1 MAKVLTTEK
10 FIQKAKKIHGD
21 KYDYSR
27 SSYQGG
33 KLKIEIICKIHG
45 SFSQIASNHLMGAV
59 CKKCSYNLRSKIKLL
74 NTDQFIKRVEKIH
87 NYKYDYS
94 LVNYENT
101 YGNINIICKEH
112 GVFNQRANDHINGCG
127 CPICKKEL
135 VSNKLRAD
143 TSIILEKCNKI
154 HNNKYIYNFD
164 KYKNNKCKISITCNK
179 HGVFL
184 QSINSHLKGRGCPK
198 CKNIVSNP
206 EIEVQDFV
214 KSLGL
219 KIKTNDR
226 KFLENG
232 QELDIIIHSKK
243 LAIEFNGIYWHYD
256 TKNSK
261 GKVRGYHSNKS
272 KICKSKNYVLLHLRE
287 DLWNYKKEHM
297 KNVIKKLLN
306 I

>member
-1 MAKVLTTEK
+1 MGKPLTTEE

-45 SFSQIASNHLMGAV
+45 SFSQIASNHL
-59 CKKCSYNLRSKIKLL
+59 
-74 NTDQFIKRVEKIH
+74 
-87 NYKYDYS
+87 
-94 LVNYENT
+94 
-101 YGNINIICKEH
+101 
-112 GVFNQRANDHINGCG
+112 NGCG
-127 CPICKKEL
+127 CPI
-135 VSNKLRAD
+135 
-143 TSIILEKCNKI
+143 
-154 HNNKYIYNFD
+154 
-164 KYKNNKCKISITCNK
+164 
-179 HGVFL
+179 
-184 QSINSHLKGRGCPK
+184 

-272 KICKSKNYVLLHLRE
+272 KICKSKNYVLYGRA
-287 DLWNYKKEHM
+287 
-297 KNVIKKLLN
+297 
-306 I
+306 

>member
-1 MAKVLTTEK
+1 MGKALTTEE

-21 KYDYSR
+21 KYDYSEVDYIKSMIKVKIKCNTCNTKFFQQPTNHLTGYGCKKCANIKIGNILKNNIENFINKANKIHNNYYDYTKSIYNR
-27 SSYQGG
+27 NNE
-33 KLKIEIICKIHG
+33 KIEIICPIHG
-45 SFSQIASNHLMGAV
+45 SFWQKSTHHINRKQGCA
-59 CKKCSYNLRSKIKLL
+59 KCSKNVSK
-74 NTDQFIKRVEKIH
+74 
-87 NYKYDYS
+87 
-94 LVNYENT
+94 
-101 YGNINIICKEH
+101 
-112 GVFNQRANDHINGCG
+112 
-127 CPICKKEL
+127 
-135 VSNKLRAD
+135 
-143 TSIILEKCNKI
+143 
-154 HNNKYIYNFD
+154 
-164 KYKNNKCKISITCNK
+164 
-179 HGVFL
+179 
-184 QSINSHLKGRGCPK
+184 
-198 CKNIVSNP
+198 P

-243 LAIEFNGIYWHYD
+243 LAIEFNGTYWHYD
-256 TKNSK
+256 NKNSK
-261 GKVRGYHSNKS
+261 GKVKGYHSNKS

>member
-74 NTDQFIKRVEKIH
+74 NNDQFIKRVEKIH

-112 GVFNQRANDHINGCG
+112 GVFNQRANDHINGC
-127 CPICKKEL
+127 
-135 VSNKLRAD
+135 D
-143 TSIILEKCNKI
+143 
-154 HNNKYIYNFD
+154 
-164 KYKNNKCKISITCNK
+164 
-179 HGVFL
+179 
-184 QSINSHLKGRGCPK
+184 CPK

-261 GKVRGYHSNKS
+261 GKVKGYHSNKS

>member
-21 KYDYSR
+21 KYDYSEVDYIKSMIKVKIKCNTCNTKFFQQPTNHLTGYGCKKCANIKIGNILKNNIENFINKANKIHNNYYDYTKSIYNR
-27 SSYQGG
+27 NNE
-33 KLKIEIICKIHG
+33 KIEIICPIHG
-45 SFSQIASNHLMGAV
+45 SFWQKSTHHINRKQGCA
-59 CKKCSYNLRSKIKLL
+59 KCSKNVSK
-74 NTDQFIKRVEKIH
+74 
-87 NYKYDYS
+87 
-94 LVNYENT
+94 
-101 YGNINIICKEH
+101 
-112 GVFNQRANDHINGCG
+112 
-127 CPICKKEL
+127 
-135 VSNKLRAD
+135 
-143 TSIILEKCNKI
+143 
-154 HNNKYIYNFD
+154 
-164 KYKNNKCKISITCNK
+164 
-179 HGVFL
+179 
-184 QSINSHLKGRGCPK
+184 
-198 CKNIVSNP
+198 P

-243 LAIEFNGIYWHYD
+243 LAIEFNGTYWHYD
-256 TKNSK
+256 KRNKNIKSK
-261 GKVRGYHSNKS
+261 EFHSNKS